1 MRIVVILPTYNER
14 GNIEKLIPIL
24 EEEVFP
30 KIKKH
35 NMSILVADDNSP
47 D

>member
-1 MRIVVILPTYNER
+1 MNITIITATYNEK
-14 GNIEKLIPIL
+14 GNIEKLIKIL

-30 KIKKH
+30 KIKNH
-35 NMSILVADDNSP
+35 RMDILVADDNSP